1 MKLYGALGDQ
11 TDGTMN
17 QKSITDEINKKFTVT
32 KGPDESLIFKD
43 GFSVG

>member
-17 QKSITDEINKKFTVT
+17 QKSITDEINKKFTV
-32 KGPDESLIFKD
+32 KEGPDETIIFQD
-43 GFSVG
+43 GIIVS